1 MNKFV
6 CIEATVSQQELHGRV
21 SLYKTEE
28 DMKLQQHQQ
37 EKRLYKT
44 LVTLVLLYGCETW
57 TINIGDEKRIDA
69 LQNNSLR
76 QILKTDSQDQMAGQN
91 YNTRNTTIIKHETTE
106 PRNEIQKMEIH
117 NPYPQKRP
125 QQ

>member
-1 MNKFV
+1 
-6 CIEATVSQQELHGRV
+6 
-21 SLYKTEE
+21 
-28 DMKLQQHQQ
+28 MKLQQHQQ

-57 TINIGDEKRIDA
+57 KINIGDEKRIDA

-106 PRNEIQKMEIH
+106 PRNVIQKMEIH